1 MADLTSRYFLGLKD
15 QLGWIVGALVLLLVG
30 ALSLFRAL
38 PPGGL
43 ARRIYVAVTVALA
56 LGGCAWALQLG
67 WVGDDAYISF
77 RYVRNLV
84 QGHGLV
90 YNPGERVEGY
100 TNFLWVMLLVPFSAL
115 GVDLALASI
124 GLTLLCMVATV
135 GLTAALVRRFW
146 PEPERLSFS
155 IASAV
160 LALNYVVASY
170 GTSGLETMLGAL
182 LVLWAVERADRGA
195 AASAGVLA
203 ILATMTHP
211 DHAIFYAAIA
221 ATLLFSPERW
231 RLLLRFALPFIGLYL
246 PYFAWRWSYYGDF
259 FPNTYYAKSAN
270 LWYFTQGGRYLLISG
285 FSTGLFVA
293 LPAAIFGVVRFRR
306 LFIARFTAI
315 ATPLFLLYVAKIGG
329 DFMLG
334 RLLLPILPPL
344 FILAELGIRSLGRA
358 RSRWV
363 NVVAVAAL
371 GLFCTAAVP
380 VRTIRAGE
388 KYRHLADERTF
399 YPVAKYVPF
408 SLDVVYWHWAEALN
422 RVFAKLNRKPNLAM
436 GSLGIIGYQTSLRM
450 IDNYGLVHR
459 GVAHTRIRT
468 RGRPGH
474 EKLIGPGMLV
484 QTDADL
490 SDIWVYPPEYERY
503 GAVSVSGIGFS
514 TVRYDAALFGE
525 LARAGVR
532 QPGLVRYIKDYRPPR
547 GKDSFAA
554 LECDLWYMEQI
565 YFQHNHDNDRREPLV
580 KRVLARHPAWKG
592 YDAFILA
599 EPAARNAEWVE
610 LERIGFE
617 ALPPGSELTGAAF
630 ANNPV
635 ARESPGQGS
644 PANHRGNFINTFQ
657 EVEADAAT
665 GTLLTPEF
673 PIVGDAITLRVG
685 GGRSLAQLHVEL
697 LVAGERRFV
706 ATGCGSEMLG
716 RRLWPTTELQGQR
729 ARLRLVDSSPGAWGH
744 LLVDELVQWKR
755 QAPAPEPAPVEAHA
769 SDPTFTR

>member
-15 QLGWIVGALVLLLVG
+15 QLGWIVGALVLLLV
-30 ALSLFRAL
+30 AAITLFRSL
-38 PPGGL
+38 PTAF
-43 ARRIYVAVTVALA
+43 ARRVYIAVTIALA
-56 LGGCAWALQLG
+56 IGGCAWALHLG

-84 QGHGLV
+84 QGQGLV

-100 TNFLWVMLLVPFSAL
+100 TNFLWVVLLAPFAAL
-115 GVDLALASI
+115 GLDLALVSI
-124 GLTLLCMVATV
+124 ALTLICMVATV

-155 IASAV
+155 IASAL

-195 AASAGVLA
+195 ALSAGVLS

-211 DHAIFYAAIA
+211 DHAIFYVALG
-221 ATLLFSPERW
+221 ATWLFSRDRW
-231 RLLLRFALPFIGLYL
+231 RLLLRFALPFVALYL
-246 PYFAWRWSYYGDF
+246 PYFAWRWWYYGDF

-270 LWYFTQGGRYLLISG
+270 LWYFSQGGRYLLISG

-293 LPAAIFGVVRFRR
+293 LAPALFGVVRFRS

-334 RLLLPILPPL
+334 RLLLPILPPV
-344 FILAELGIRSLGRA
+344 FIMAELGIRALAQA
-358 RSRWV
+358 RRRWV
-363 NVVAVAAL
+363 HALAIAAL

-380 VRTIRAGE
+380 VRTIREGE
-388 KYRHLADERTF
+388 KYRYLADERTF
-399 YPVAKYVPF
+399 YPVASYVPF
-408 SLDVVYWHWAEALN
+408 SLNVPYWSWAEAFN
-422 RVFAKLNRKPNLAM
+422 KVFAKLTRKPNLAM

-459 GVAHTRIRT
+459 GVAHTRIRV

-474 EKLIGPGMLV
+474 EKLIGPGLLV

-490 SDIWVYPPEYERY
+490 SDIGVYPADYERF
-503 GAVSVSGIGFS
+503 GQVNIAGVGFS
-514 TVRYDAALFGE
+514 TVRYDAPLFDE

-532 QPGLVRYIKDYRPPR
+532 QPALVRYIKDYRPPR
-547 GKDSFAA
+547 GKDSLAR

-565 YFQHNHDNDRREPLV
+565 YFQHNRDGDRRKPLLE
-580 KRVLARHPAWKG
+580 RVINRRPEWKG
-592 YDAFILA
+592 YEAFILE
-599 EPAARNAEWVE
+599 EPAGKNAEWAE
-610 LERIGFE
+610 LDRMSFD
-617 ALPPGSELTGAAF
+617 AFAPGTELTGSAF

-635 ARESPGQGS
+635 ASESAGQGS
-644 PANHRGNFINTFQ
+644 PANHRGRFINTFQ
-657 EVEADAAT
+657 EQDADAAT

-673 PIVGDAITLRVG
+673 PIVGDVITLRVG
-685 GGRSLAQLHVEL
+685 GGRSLEQLTVEL
-697 LVAGERRFV
+697 LVDGERRFV

-716 RRLWPTTELQGQR
+716 RRLWPTTELQGKR
-729 ARLRLVDSSPGAWGH
+729 ARLRMVDSSPGGWGH
-744 LLVDELVQWKR
+744 LVVDELVQWKR
-755 QAPAPEPAPVEAHA
+755 QGPPPEPAPVEAHA
-769 SDPTFTR
+769 IDPTFVR

>member
-15 QLGWIVGALVLLLVG
+15 QLGWIAGALLLLVVG
-30 ALSLFRAL
+30 AITLFRSL
-38 PPGGL
+38 PSGF
-43 ARRIYVAVTVALA
+43 ARRAYVAVTVALA
-56 LGGCAWALQLG
+56 LGGCAWALHLG

-77 RYVRNLV
+77 RYVRNLA

-100 TNFLWVMLLVPFSAL
+100 TNFLWVILLVPFSAL
-115 GVDLALASI
+115 GLDLALVSI
-124 GLTLLCMVATV
+124 ALTLICMAATV

-155 IASAV
+155 IASAL

-195 AASAGVLA
+195 ALSAGVLA

-211 DHAIFYAAIA
+211 DHAIFYAALGA
-221 ATLLFSPERW
+221 ALLFSRDRW
-231 RLLLRFALPFIGLYL
+231 RLALRFALPFVALYL

-270 LWYFTQGGRYLLISG
+270 LWYFTQGGRYLMISG
-285 FSTGLFVA
+285 FSTGLWVA
-293 LPAAIFGVVRFRR
+293 LPAAIFGVIHFRR
-306 LFIARFTAI
+306 LFIARFAAI

-334 RLLLPILPPL
+334 RLLLPILPPV
-344 FILAELGIRSLGRA
+344 FIMAELGVRALAQTKRRS
-358 RSRWV
+358 V
-363 NVVAVAAL
+363 NVVAVGAL

-380 VRTIRAGE
+380 VRTIREGE

-399 YPVAKYVPF
+399 YPVGSYRPF
-408 SLDVVYWHWAEALN
+408 ALDVVYWNWAQAFN
-422 RVFAKLNRKPNLAM
+422 KVFAKLTRKPNLAM
-436 GSLGIIGYQTSLRM
+436 GSLGIIGYETSLRM

-490 SDIWVYPPEYERY
+490 SDIWVYPPDYERL
-503 GAVSVSGIGFS
+503 GSVSIAGVGFS
-514 TVRYDAALFGE
+514 TVRYDAPLFNE
-525 LARAGVR
+525 LQAAGVR

-547 GKDSFAA
+547 GKDALA
-554 LECDLWYMEQI
+554 RLECDLWYMEQI
-565 YFQHNHDNDRREPLV
+565 YFQHNHDSDRRKPLV
-580 KRVLARHPAWKG
+580 KRVLERFPEWKG
-592 YDAFILA
+592 YEGFILQ
-599 EPAARNAEWVE
+599 EPAAHGPEWAE
-610 LERIGFE
+610 LERMGFE
-617 ALPPGSELTGAAF
+617 SLSPGTELTGTAF
-630 ANNPV
+630 TNNPV
-635 ARESPGQGS
+635 ASEAAGQGS
-644 PANHRGNFINTFQ
+644 PANHRGRFINTFQ
-657 EVEADAAT
+657 ELDADAAT

-673 PIVGDAITLRVG
+673 TIQGDAITLRVG
-685 GGRSLAQLHVEL
+685 GGRSLEELPVEL
-697 LVAGERRFV
+697 LVDGERRFA
-706 ATGCGSEMLG
+706 ATGCGSEIMG
-716 RRLWPTTELQGQR
+716 RRLWPTTALAGKR
-729 ARLRLVDSSPGAWGH
+729 ARLRMVDQAPGAWGH
-744 LLVDELVQWKR
+744 LVVDEVVQWKR
-755 QAPAPEPAPVEAHA
+755 QGPPPEPAPVEAHA
-769 SDPTFTR
+769 IDPTFTR